1 MNSENSA
8 NGSLRTLALGMVFM
22 SGALIFYNCVSL
34 VTSFRSSVHGMGN
47 SAVDSLM
54 LLALVPVLW
63 HCFVYVF
70 IWRWGRR
77 MPSRRV
83 WLTGEI
89 ILWFSIALPF
99 GVGIFLGEL
108 LAWGVGMTYTPLI
121 ALAGL
126 IVVCAGSRNVV
137 SG

>member
-1 MNSENSA
+1 MNGEKCG

-34 VTSFRSSVHGMGN
+34 IASFRSSVHGMGN

-63 HCFVYVF
+63 HSFVYVF

-77 MPSRRV
+77 IPSRRA

-89 ILWFSIALPF
+89 ILWASIALPF
-99 GVGIFLGEL
+99 GVGIFFGEL
-108 LAWGVGMTYTPLI
+108 LAWGVGMTYTPLA

-126 IVVCAGSRNVV
+126 IVVCTGSRNTV